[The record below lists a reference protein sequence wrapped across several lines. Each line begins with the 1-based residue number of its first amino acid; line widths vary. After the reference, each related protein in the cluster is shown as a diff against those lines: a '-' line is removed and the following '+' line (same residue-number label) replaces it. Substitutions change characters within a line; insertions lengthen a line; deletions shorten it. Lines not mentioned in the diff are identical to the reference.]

1 MMALTPLR
9 LHVALPNDHGSWGLL
24 LSPLVIGLFAGG
36 RWTTASLYMVVAA
49 LAGFLVRQPITIAI
63 KVFSDR
69 RSSQD
74 LLAALVW
81 SAIYAAIGLL
91 CVLGLVVHGFPYVLY
106 LAVPGLPVFAWHLVL
121 VSRRA
126 ERRQVGML
134 LVGAGAL
141 ALSAP
146 AAMWVGIGRPE
157 PLGWILWLLTWA
169 QSAVAIVLAYLRLEH
184 RTLKSVPAIAERLR
198 LGRRALLLTTGTLAG
213 VAALAAAEVVPRWVW
228 LPYVLLWAEAVR
240 CTLRPTL
247 GAKPRAIGRRQL
259 AVSVVVTAL
268 FIATWR

>member
-1 MMALTPLR
+1 MPLTPLR
-9 LHVALPNDHGSWGLL
+9 RHVAWPSDHGSWGLL

-63 KVFSDR
+63 KVFSER
-69 RSSQD
+69 RSRQD
-74 LLAALVW
+74 LLAALLW
-81 SAIYAAIGLL
+81 SGVYATIGLL

-126 ERRQVGML
+126 ERRQVGMQ

-146 AAMWVGIGRPE
+146 AAMWVGVGRPE
-157 PLGWILWLLTWA
+157 SLGWLLWVLVWA
-169 QSAVAIVLAYLRLEH
+169 QSAAAIMVAYLRLEQ
-184 RTLKSVPAIAERLR
+184 RTLASVPAIAERLR
-198 LGRRALLLTTGTLAG
+198 LGRRALLLTTGMLAG
-213 VAALAAAEVVPRWVW
+213 VAALAAADVVPRGVW
-228 LPYVLLWAEAVR
+228 LPYGLLWAEAVR
-240 CTLRPTL
+240 CTLRPAL
-247 GAKPRAIGRRQL
+247 GAKPRTIGRRQL
-259 AVSVVVTAL
+259 AVSVVVTVL
-268 FIATWR
+268 FVVTWR